1 MLDCGSTLTVV
12 APRLLN
18 QLNAA
23 PGPVVRTQ
31 TAGGSVSVRLYS
43 ISFPIYNLQTPAVV
57 LSREDWLVA
66 NLAQDLDDV
75 DVL

>member
-1 MLDCGSTLTVV
+1 M
-12 APRLLN
+12 
-18 QLNAA
+18 
-23 PGPVVRTQ
+23 
-31 TAGGSVSVRLYS
+31 SVRLYS
-43 ISFPIYNLQTPAVV
+43 ISFTIYNLQTPAVV